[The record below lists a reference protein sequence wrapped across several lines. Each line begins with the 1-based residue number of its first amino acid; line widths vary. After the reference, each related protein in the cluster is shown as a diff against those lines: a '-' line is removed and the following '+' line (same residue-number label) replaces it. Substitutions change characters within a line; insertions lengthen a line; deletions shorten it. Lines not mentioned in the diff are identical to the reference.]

1 MTTSRTFKPSN
12 LGVLAM
18 LILLLLLAAC
28 SPPAPV
34 VQGTVVSV
42 ASDGKT
48 IVLKDEARLEAQAQ
62 TFDISSAEIGAT
74 PLEGDQL
81 RLVYRA
87 QGGTNVALRVMNITR
102 QKAREAS
109 GH

>member
-1 MTTSRTFKPSN
+1 MKNSGPLQLKCAAA
-12 LGVLAM
+12 LAFMAIM
-18 LILLLLLAAC
+18 LLFAAC

-42 ASDGKT
+42 ATDGKT
-48 IVLKDEARLEAQAQ
+48 IALKDEANPEARPQ
-62 TFDISSAEIGAT
+62 TFDISSAEIGAE
-74 PLEGDQL
+74 PAVGDQL
-81 RLVYRA
+81 RLAYRA

-102 QKAREAS
+102 QKSREAS

>member
-1 MTTSRTFKPSN
+1 MTTSQSLKRLNPAIAF
-12 LGVLAM
+12 LA
-18 LILLLLLAAC
+18 LLLLFAAC
-28 SPPAPV
+28 STPSPV

-42 ASDGKT
+42 APDGKT
-48 IVLKDEARLEAQAQ
+48 IVLKDEASPEAQPQ
-62 TFDISSAEIGAT
+62 TFDISDAEIGAA
-74 PLEGDQL
+74 PVEGDQV